1 MKASVE
7 FVVVVLSLCSV
18 VIDCYKAARVILL
31 AEFENTAMAASCPR
45 TVVLWRRSRSAPG
58 TLKML
63 NFDKFYQEDMRGQVP
78 DVLLVLL
85 KYLLS
90 ASIRKCPPPPPPP
103 PQLGHVTLLF
113 FFTHWSAACAQ
124 TMAVRLVYFQ
134 VSCWKQA
141 SRYTARG
148 YFWRRSSAV
157 LVSYCWSFRY

>member
-90 ASIRKCPPPPPPP
+90 ASIRKCPPPPPTWTRY
-103 PQLGHVTLLF
+103 VIICFYTLIRSLRTNHGRPSCLF
-113 FFTHWSAACAQ
+113 SGILLETSISLHCPWIFLTTFVCC
-124 TMAVRLVYFQ
+124 
-134 VSCWKQA
+134 SCKLLLK
-141 SRYTARG
+141 
-148 YFWRRSSAV
+148 F
-157 LVSYCWSFRY
+157 